1 MFRCK
6 HTEAVWYLNEWNV
19 HAVPSGTLQLFT
31 PTGFLE
37 CVLIYALLHNNTVI
51 LWMRPSVN
59 PSQAGVLISAFLI
72 CLTKHRLIL
81 HWIISMILNVNSVSA
96 VRPYY
101 CILRLPYQRHTQRSQ
116 SKLISIIMATL
127 GNSPDDNFTKNRSH
141 NVVIIRINTYPS
153 RSHWKPT
160 QRKGSTW

>member
-1 MFRCK
+1 M
-6 HTEAVWYLNEWNV
+6 
-19 HAVPSGTLQLFT
+19 PSGTLQLFT

-72 CLTKHRLIL
+72 CLAKHGLNNQHIL
-81 HWIISMILNVNSVSA
+81 YVNSVSA

-141 NVVIIRINTYPS
+141 NVVIIRINTYPG
-153 RSHWKPT
+153 RSH
-160 QRKGSTW
+160 